1 MRAEDPGLIHVT
13 PNRAVARR
21 VGVPYRTLAGLAREL
36 LRDGGLL
43 VASPYRARRLLV
55 QAVREA
61 LAPKDPQGLAA
72 ALEGPVRT
80 LLLLAQAS
88 GQGEEALARLAK
100 GASPRLARVARAARR
115 YGELL
120 RGRRLLDPVEVL
132 PRAAALGKRLPLRL
146 WHYPY
151 LGTGE
156 LAFLKGVA
164 ARGSE
169 VELLLPEG
177 AWGEANR
184 RAKEALEE
192 VGLKVRPLELAGL
205 GRAFLQGRGLQG
217 READRVQ
224 ALRFPDME
232 AEVRHVLASLKGLL
246 REGLSPGEVALVAR
260 DDRRY
265 GPLVA
270 AVGFDQGLPV
280 RLLYRVPV
288 GESRV
293 GSLAA
298 LLAQALQDFPYEA
311 TLRLLFHPLFP
322 WERKVD
328 LDQARL
334 RRPSGEAWKGLG
346 LPGELLELAQG
357 KTGGELVQG
366 LRRALSPLRKR
377 LEGWPRE
384 RAALEALLEGL
395 GELEE
400 EDREGFFQGIS
411 ELLYHLTVPAQPGYG
426 GVELHTPLARY
437 GGAFRH
443 LFVLGM
449 AEGLTPVPVAEDPF
463 LGLSEVE
470 ELERFGLFP
479 EKPWEAAA
487 REALVFAAL
496 LGSLK
501 EDGEAVLT
509 YPEVVEGRPVPM
521 SPFLERLG
529 LEPRSPGRTLVG
541 SLVEARRLGLWEGD
555 PLQEAME
562 RALEAERARLE
573 GEASS
578 PHHGATGRPFLPAS
592 LSVSQLEDLATCSF
606 RFYAKHL
613 LRPRGDREA
622 GDGDREDLGTFV
634 HQVLARVFRT
644 ALEKDARRGEEVRA
658 LAAGGLLEEAF
669 SRVEEEWKGR
679 PNPPF
684 FLRRPDWP
692 HRRRRVLRLLARA
705 FEDDE
710 QFLKGDAEIVAV
722 EEAFARAA
730 PELGGLEV
738 RGTIDRLERRS
749 GSHFYLDYKLGSTFP
764 RVKDPKTGALRIDLQ
779 LSLYILLHGG
789 GRGRG
794 VYYSLT
800 TGKHDLVPKSL
811 KDGRSWAD
819 ALREVLRGAHGVLR
833 DGAFEP
839 RPDAEAEACR
849 SCPVELLCRYEG
861 R

>member
-1 MRAEDPGLIHVT
+1 
-13 PNRAVARR
+13 
-21 VGVPYRTLAGLAREL
+21 
-36 LRDGGLL
+36 
-43 VASPYRARRLLV
+43 
-55 QAVREA
+55 
-61 LAPKDPQGLAA
+61 
-72 ALEGPVRT
+72 
-80 LLLLAQAS
+80 
-88 GQGEEALARLAK
+88 
-100 GASPRLARVARAARR
+100 
-115 YGELL
+115 
-120 RGRRLLDPVEVL
+120 
-132 PRAAALGKRLPLRL
+132 
-146 WHYPY
+146 
-151 LGTGE
+151 
-156 LAFLKGVA
+156 
-164 ARGSE
+164 
-169 VELLLPEG
+169 
-177 AWGEANR
+177 
-184 RAKEALEE
+184 
-192 VGLKVRPLELAGL
+192 
-205 GRAFLQGRGLQG
+205 
-217 READRVQ
+217 
-224 ALRFPDME
+224 ME
-232 AEVRHVLASLKGLL
+232 AEVRYVLASLKGLL

-592 LSVSQLEDLATCSF
+592 LSVSQLEDLATCPF

-705 FEDDE
+705 FEDDK
-710 QFLKGDAEIVAV
+710 QFLRGDVKIVGV
-722 EEAFARAA
+722 EVEAK
-730 PELGGLEV
+730 LGRGFRGMVPGYEGLEV
-738 RGTIDRLERRS
+738 RGIIDRVEERS
-749 GSHFYLDYKLGSTFP
+749 GSRFYLDYKLGSTLP
-764 RVKDPKTGALRIDLQ
+764 QVKDPRTGKLSADLQ
-779 LSLYILLHGG
+779 LSLYILLHGK
-789 GRGRG
+789 GRGAG
-794 VYYSLT
+794 VYYLLASREAKTINLDQGALWAIFEEIRKT
-800 TGKHDLVPKSL
+800 LKS
-811 KDGRSWAD
+811 
-819 ALREVLRGAHGVLR
+819 
-833 DGAFEP
+833 GAFEP
-839 RPDAEAEACR
+839 RPDAKAEACR

>member
-164 ARGSE
+164 APGSE

-232 AEVRHVLASLKGLL
+232 AEVRYVLASLKGLL

-541 SLVEARRLGLWEGD
+541 SLVEARRLGLWEED
-555 PLQEAME
+555 PLREAME

-705 FEDDE
+705 FEDDK
-710 QFLKGDAEIVAV
+710 QFLRGDVKIVGV
-722 EEAFARAA
+722 EVEAK
-730 PELGGLEV
+730 LGRGFRGMVPGYEGLEV
-738 RGTIDRLERRS
+738 RGIIDRVEERS
-749 GSHFYLDYKLGSTFP
+749 GSRFYLDYKLGSTSP
-764 RVKDPKTGALRIDLQ
+764 RVKDPRTGKLSADLQ
-779 LSLYILLHGG
+779 LSLYILLHGE
-789 GRGRG
+789 GRGAG
-794 VYYSLT
+794 VYYLLAS
-800 TGKHDLVPKSL
+800 
-811 KDGRSWAD
+811 
-819 ALREVLRGAHGVLR
+819 REAKTVNLDRGALWAIFKEIR
-833 DGAFEP
+833 RTLKSGAFEP
-839 RPDAEAEACR
+839 RPDAKAEACR

>member
-21 VGVPYRTLAGLAREL
+21 LGVPYRTLAGLAREL

-88 GQGEEALARLAK
+88 GQGEEALARLAEE
-100 GASPRLARVARAARR
+100 ASPRLARVARAARR

-132 PRAAALGKRLPLRL
+132 PKAAALGKRLPLRL
-146 WHYPY
+146 WRYPY

-164 ARGSE
+164 APGSE

-205 GRAFLQGRGLQG
+205 GRAFLQGGG
-217 READRVQ
+217 VGRVQ

-246 REGLSPGEVALVAR
+246 RGGLPPGEVALVAR

-555 PLQEAME
+555 PLWEAME

-592 LSVSQLEDLATCSF
+592 LSVSQLEDLATCPF

-634 HQVLARVFRT
+634 HQVLARVFRA

-658 LAAGGLLEEAF
+658 LAAGGLLGEAF

-692 HRRRRVLRLLARA
+692 HRRRWVLGLLARA
-705 FEDDE
+705 FEDDK
-710 QFLKGDAEIVAV
+710 QFLRGDVKIVGV
-722 EEAFARAA
+722 EVEAK
-730 PELGGLEV
+730 LGRGFRGMVPGYEGLEV
-738 RGTIDRLERRS
+738 RGIIDRVEERS
-749 GSHFYLDYKLGSTFP
+749 GSRFYLDYKLGSTSP
-764 RVKDPKTGALRIDLQ
+764 RVKDPRTGKLSADLQ
-779 LSLYILLHGG
+779 LSLYILLHGE
-789 GRGRG
+789 GRGAG
-794 VYYSLT
+794 VYYLLAS
-800 TGKHDLVPKSL
+800 
-811 KDGRSWAD
+811 
-819 ALREVLRGAHGVLR
+819 REAKTVNLDRGALWAIFKEIR
-833 DGAFEP
+833 RTLKSGAFEP
-839 RPDAEAEACR
+839 RPDAKAEACR

>member
-1 MRAEDPGLIHVT
+1 VRAEDPGLIHVT

-21 VGVPYRTLAGLAREL
+21 LGVPYRTLAGLAREL

-88 GQGEEALARLAK
+88 GQGEEALARLAEE
-100 GASPRLARVARAARR
+100 ASPRLARVARAARR

-132 PRAAALGKRLPLRL
+132 PKAAALGKRLPLRL
-146 WHYPY
+146 WRYPY

-164 ARGSE
+164 APGSE

-205 GRAFLQGRGLQG
+205 GRAFLQGGG
-217 READRVQ
+217 VGRVQ

-246 REGLSPGEVALVAR
+246 RGGLPPGEVALVAR

-592 LSVSQLEDLATCSF
+592 LSVSQLEDLATCPF

-634 HQVLARVFRT
+634 HQVLARVFRA

-658 LAAGGLLEEAF
+658 LAAGGLLGEAF

-679 PNPPF
+679 PNSPF

-692 HRRRRVLRLLARA
+692 HRRRWVLGLLARA
-705 FEDDE
+705 FEDDK
-710 QFLKGDAEIVAV
+710 QFLRGDVKIVGV
-722 EEAFARAA
+722 EVEAK
-730 PELGGLEV
+730 LGRGFRGMVPGYEGLEV
-738 RGTIDRLERRS
+738 RGIIDRVEERS
-749 GSHFYLDYKLGSTFP
+749 GSRFYLDYKLGSTSP
-764 RVKDPKTGALRIDLQ
+764 RVKDPRTGKLSADLQ
-779 LSLYILLHGG
+779 LSLYILLHGE
-789 GRGRG
+789 GRGAG
-794 VYYSLT
+794 VYYLLAS
-800 TGKHDLVPKSL
+800 
-811 KDGRSWAD
+811 
-819 ALREVLRGAHGVLR
+819 REAKTVNLDRGALWAIFKEIR
-833 DGAFEP
+833 RTLKSGAFEP
-839 RPDAEAEACR
+839 RPDAKAEACR

>member
-1 MRAEDPGLIHVT
+1 VRAEDPGLIHVT

-21 VGVPYRTLAGLAREL
+21 LGVPYRTLAGLAREL

-88 GQGEEALARLAK
+88 GQGEEALARLAEE
-100 GASPRLARVARAARR
+100 ASPRLARVARAARR

-132 PRAAALGKRLPLRL
+132 PKAAALGKRLPLRL
-146 WHYPY
+146 WRYPY

-164 ARGSE
+164 APGSE

-205 GRAFLQGRGLQG
+205 GRAFLQGGG
-217 READRVQ
+217 VGRVQ

-246 REGLSPGEVALVAR
+246 RGGLPPGEVALVAR

-555 PLQEAME
+555 PLWEAME

-592 LSVSQLEDLATCSF
+592 LSVSQLEDLATCPF

-634 HQVLARVFRT
+634 HQVLARVFRA

-658 LAAGGLLEEAF
+658 LAAGGLLGEAF

-692 HRRRRVLRLLARA
+692 HRRRWVLGLLARA
-705 FEDDE
+705 FEDDK
-710 QFLKGDAEIVAV
+710 QFLRGDVKIVGV
-722 EEAFARAA
+722 EVEAK
-730 PELGGLEV
+730 LGRGFRGMVPGYEGLEV
-738 RGTIDRLERRS
+738 RGIIDRVEERS
-749 GSHFYLDYKLGSTFP
+749 GSRFYLDYKLGSTSP
-764 RVKDPKTGALRIDLQ
+764 RVKDPRTGKLSADLQ
-779 LSLYILLHGG
+779 LSLYILLHGE
-789 GRGRG
+789 GRGAG
-794 VYYSLT
+794 VYYLLAS
-800 TGKHDLVPKSL
+800 
-811 KDGRSWAD
+811 
-819 ALREVLRGAHGVLR
+819 REAKTVNLDRGALWAIFKEIR
-833 DGAFEP
+833 RTLKSGAFEP
-839 RPDAEAEACR
+839 RPDAKAEACR

>member
-21 VGVPYRTLAGLAREL
+21 LGVPYRTLAGLAREL

-164 ARGSE
+164 APGSE

-205 GRAFLQGRGLQG
+205 GRAFLQGGG
-217 READRVQ
+217 VGRVQ

-246 REGLSPGEVALVAR
+246 RKGLSPGEVALVAR

-298 LLAQALQDFPYEA
+298 LLAQALQGFPYEA

-322 WERKVD
+322 WKREVD

-357 KTGGELVQG
+357 KTGGELVQS

-592 LSVSQLEDLATCSF
+592 LSVSQLEDLATCPF

-705 FEDDE
+705 FEDDK
-710 QFLKGDAEIVAV
+710 QFLRGDVKIVGV
-722 EEAFARAA
+722 EVEAK
-730 PELGGLEV
+730 LGRGFRGMVPGYEGLEV
-738 RGTIDRLERRS
+738 RGIIDRVEERS
-749 GSHFYLDYKLGSTFP
+749 GSRFYLDYKLGSTLP
-764 RVKDPKTGALRIDLQ
+764 QVKDPRTGKLSADLQ
-779 LSLYILLHGG
+779 LSLYILLHGK
-789 GRGRG
+789 GRGAG
-794 VYYSLT
+794 VYYLLASREAKTINLDQGALWAIFEEIRKT
-800 TGKHDLVPKSL
+800 LKS
-811 KDGRSWAD
+811 
-819 ALREVLRGAHGVLR
+819 
-833 DGAFEP
+833 GAFEP
-839 RPDAEAEACR
+839 RPDAKAEACR

>member
-80 LLLLAQAS
+80 LLLLAQAF

-164 ARGSE
+164 APGSE

-205 GRAFLQGRGLQG
+205 GRAFLQGGG
-217 READRVQ
+217 VGRVQ

-232 AEVRHVLASLKGLL
+232 AEVRYVLASLKGLL
-246 REGLSPGEVALVAR
+246 RKGLSPGEVALVAR

-298 LLAQALQDFPYEA
+298 LLAQALQGFPYEA

-322 WERKVD
+322 WKREVD

-366 LRRALSPLRKR
+366 FRRALSPLRKR

-555 PLQEAME
+555 PLWEAME

-592 LSVSQLEDLATCSF
+592 LSVSQLEDLATCPF

-705 FEDDE
+705 FEDDK
-710 QFLKGDAEIVAV
+710 QFLRGDVKIVGV
-722 EEAFARAA
+722 EVEAK
-730 PELGGLEV
+730 LGRGFRGMVPGYEGLEV
-738 RGTIDRLERRS
+738 RGIIDRVEERS
-749 GSHFYLDYKLGSTFP
+749 GSRFYLDYKLGSTLP
-764 RVKDPKTGALRIDLQ
+764 QVKDPRTGKLSADLQ
-779 LSLYILLHGG
+779 LSLYILLHGK
-789 GRGRG
+789 GRGAG
-794 VYYSLT
+794 VYYLLASREAKTINLDQGALWAIFEEIRKT
-800 TGKHDLVPKSL
+800 LKS
-811 KDGRSWAD
+811 
-819 ALREVLRGAHGVLR
+819 
-833 DGAFEP
+833 GAFEP
-839 RPDAEAEACR
+839 RPDAKAEACR

>member
-1 MRAEDPGLIHVT
+1 MRAEDPGPIHVT

-21 VGVPYRTLAGLAREL
+21 LGVPYRTLAGLAREL

-164 ARGSE
+164 APGSE

-205 GRAFLQGRGLQG
+205 GRAFLQGGG
-217 READRVQ
+217 VGRVQ

-246 REGLSPGEVALVAR
+246 RKGLSPGEVALVAR

-298 LLAQALQDFPYEA
+298 LLAQALQGFPYEA

-322 WERKVD
+322 WKREVD

-366 LRRALSPLRKR
+366 FRRALSPLRKR

-400 EDREGFFQGIS
+400 EGREGFFQGIS

-529 LEPRSPGRTLVG
+529 LEPRSPGRTLAG
-541 SLVEARRLGLWEGD
+541 SLVEARRLGLWEED
-555 PLQEAME
+555 PLREAME

-573 GEASS
+573 GKASS

-592 LSVSQLEDLATCSF
+592 LSVSQLEDLATCPF

-705 FEDDE
+705 FEDDK
-710 QFLKGDAEIVAV
+710 QFLRGDVKIVGV
-722 EEAFARAA
+722 EVEAK
-730 PELGGLEV
+730 LGRGFRGMVPGYEGLEV
-738 RGTIDRLERRS
+738 RGIIDRVEERS
-749 GSHFYLDYKLGSTFP
+749 GSRFYLDYKLGSTLP
-764 RVKDPKTGALRIDLQ
+764 QVKDPRTGKLSADLQ
-779 LSLYILLHGG
+779 LSLYILLHGK
-789 GRGRG
+789 GRGAG
-794 VYYSLT
+794 VYYL
-800 TGKHDLVPKSL
+800 LVS
-811 KDGRSWAD
+811 
-819 ALREVLRGAHGVLR
+819 REAETANLDRGALWAIFKEIRRTLKSGV
-833 DGAFEP
+833 FEP
-839 RPDAEAEACR
+839 RPDAKAEACR

>member
-21 VGVPYRTLAGLAREL
+21 LGVPYRTLAGLAREL

-164 ARGSE
+164 APGSE

-562 RALEAERARLE
+562 RALEAEKARLE

-692 HRRRRVLRLLARA
+692 HRRRRVPRLLARA
-705 FEDDE
+705 FEDNK
-710 QFLKGDAEIVAV
+710 QFLRGDAKIVGV
-722 EEAFARAA
+722 EEKVEVERGFR
-730 PELGGLEV
+730 GLVPGYEGLKV
-738 RGTIDRLERRS
+738 RGLIDRVEERS
-749 GSHFYLDYKLGSTFP
+749 GSRFYLDYKLGSTSP
-764 RVKDPKTGALRIDLQ
+764 RVKDPRTGQLSADLQ
-779 LSLYILLHGG
+779 LPLYILLHGK
-789 GRGRG
+789 GRG
-794 VYYSLT
+794 VGVYYLLAS
-800 TGKHDLVPKSL
+800 GKTETARLD
-811 KDGRSWAD
+811 
-819 ALREVLRGAHGVLR
+819 RGALWIIFKKIRRTLKSGV
-833 DGAFEP
+833 FEP
-839 RPDAEAEACR
+839 RPDAQAQACR
-849 SCPVELLCRYEG
+849 SCPVGLLCRYEG